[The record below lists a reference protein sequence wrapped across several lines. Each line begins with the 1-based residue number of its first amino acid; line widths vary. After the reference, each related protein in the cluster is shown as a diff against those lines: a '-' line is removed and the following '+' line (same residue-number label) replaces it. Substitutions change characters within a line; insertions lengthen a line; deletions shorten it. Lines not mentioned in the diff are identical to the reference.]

1 MSDKRGIIRRVF
13 SAFWTGLTRL
23 RVALSNI
30 LFLLLILLLVVL
42 FSGRALEPLPAQ
54 AALILNPAGSIVE
67 QKSYVDPMTLLLS
80 EPLPQERE
88 VLLRDVIA
96 AIRTAKD
103 DPKITSLV
111 MELDS
116 LWSVGISKTGEIAAA
131 LAEFRASGKPIIAWG
146 DSFTQSQYLLAT
158 EADTIIL
165 HPMGGVLLEGFANYK
180 WYFADALD
188 KLSLNMH
195 VFKAGDFKSVAD
207 PFEGNEMP
215 AGEKEISQRWL
226 DSLWSQYTGK
236 VESARTLDPGSV
248 DTYIG
253 SFVERL
259 AEQDGDLAEWALGT
273 GLVDQ
278 LLTRIEANAFLIDVV
293 GDQDDY
299 GNYQGVSFE
308 YYLERKRPLLPGNAG
323 VEKVAVVT
331 AKGIIL
337 DGDQPAGRI
346 GGDSLANLLQEAIE
360 DDSIRAIVLRV
371 DSGGGSAFAS
381 EIIYQRLL
389 MAREY
394 NKPVVVSMGSVAAS
408 GGYWIAAAADEIW
421 ATPTTIT
428 GSIGV
433 ISAFPT
439 VDRLLDRLGIH
450 ADGVGTTPLAGALRI
465 DRPLMPEAKALQQ
478 MVVDNLYQRFISL
491 VAEGRNMEVEAVDA
505 VASGRVWSGADA
517 LEVGLVDQ
525 LGGLDDAIAAA
536 ARLAQL
542 EDYRV
547 EYIEPQLSP
556 RELLAKHF
564 LGQAAGWLGSGG
576 GLTQSIHGL
585 TASLR
590 SGVELLEVF
599 NDPRGAY
606 ARCLGCVAP

>member
-1 MSDKRGIIRRVF
+1 MSDNPGSIRRVF
-13 SAFWTGLTRL
+13 SVLWTWITRL

-30 LFLLLILLLVVL
+30 LFLLLILLLVVV
-42 FSGRALEPLPAQ
+42 FSGNAPEPLPGQ

-67 QKSYVDPMTLLLS
+67 QKSYVDPMTLLFS
-80 EPLPQERE
+80 KPVPQERE
-88 VLLRDVIA
+88 VLLRDVMA

-103 DPKITSLV
+103 DPNITSLV

-131 LAEFRASGKPIIAWG
+131 LAEFRATGKPIIAWG

-158 EADTIIL
+158 EADTIIM

-188 KLSLNMH
+188 KLSLKMH
-195 VFKAGDFKSVAD
+195 VFKAGDFKSMAD

-215 AGEKEISQRWL
+215 AGEREISQRWL
-226 DSLWSQYTGK
+226 DSLWSQYTAK
-236 VESARTLDPGSV
+236 VESARTLEPGSV
-248 DTYIG
+248 NGYIG
-253 SFVERL
+253 SFVEQL
-259 AEQDGDLAEWALGT
+259 EEQGGDLAQWALSA

-278 LLTRIEANAFLIDVV
+278 LQTRAEANAYIIDIV
-293 GDQDDY
+293 GDRDEF
-299 GNYQGVSFE
+299 GNYQGIDFE
-308 YYLERKRPLLPGNAG
+308 YYLERKQPQIAG
-323 VEKVAVVT
+323 TAGAEKVGVVT
-331 AKGIIL
+331 AKGMIL

-360 DDSIRAIVLRV
+360 DESIRAIVLRV

-389 MAREY
+389 LAREY

-439 VDRLLDRLGIH
+439 ADRLLDRLGIH

-536 ARLAQL
+536 ASLAQL
-542 EDYRV
+542 EDYQV
-547 EYIEPQLSP
+547 EYVEPQLSP
-556 RELLAKHF
+556 RELLVKQF
-564 LGQAAGWLGSGG
+564 LGQAAGWLGSGNE
-576 GLTQSIHGL
+576 LTQSIHEL
-585 TASLR
+585 AASLE

>member
-1 MSDKRGIIRRVF
+1 MSDKPGLVRRVF

-23 RVALSNI
+23 RLALSNV
-30 LFLLLILLLVVL
+30 LFLLVIVLLVAV
-42 FSGRALEPLPAQ
+42 FSGRAPEPLPAQ

-67 QKSYVDPMTLLLS
+67 QKSYVDPMALLFS
-80 EPLPQERE
+80 EPVPQERE

-103 DPKITSLV
+103 DPAISSLV

-131 LAEFRASGKPIIAWG
+131 LAEFRASGKPIVAWG
-146 DSFTQSQYLLAT
+146 DSFTQSQYLLAA

-165 HPMGGVLLEGFANYK
+165 HPMGGVLLEGFANYR

-226 DSLWSQYTGK
+226 DSLWSHYTGK
-236 VESARTLDPGSV
+236 VESARSLDPGSV
-248 DTYIG
+248 DAYIG
-253 SFVERL
+253 SFVDQL
-259 AEQDGDLAEWALGT
+259 AEQGGDLAQWAMAN

-278 LLTRIEANAFLIDVV
+278 LQTRSEANDFLVNVV
-293 GDQDDY
+293 GDQDEF
-299 GNYQGVSFE
+299 GNYQGVPFE
-308 YYLERKRPLLPGNAG
+308 YYLNRKRPLLTVPAS
-323 VEKVAVVT
+323 EKVGVVT
-331 AKGIIL
+331 ARGIIL

-346 GGDSLANLLQEAIE
+346 GGDSLASLLQQAIE

-389 MAREY
+389 LAREH
-394 NKPVVVSMGSVAAS
+394 NKPVVVSMGSIAAS
-408 GGYWIAAAADEIW
+408 GGYWIAAPADEIW

-439 VDRLLDRLGIH
+439 AERLLDRRGIH
-450 ADGVGTTPLAGALRI
+450 ADGVGTTPLAGGLRL
-465 DRPLMPEAKALQQ
+465 DRPLKPEVEALQQ

-491 VAEGRNMEVEAVDA
+491 VAEGRNMDIEAVDA
-505 VASGRVWSGADA
+505 VASGRVWSGEDA
-517 LEVGLVDQ
+517 QEVGLVDQ

-536 ARLAQL
+536 AGLAQL
-542 EDYRV
+542 EDYQV
-547 EYIEPQLSP
+547 EYIEQELSP
-556 RELLAKHF
+556 RELFVKQF
-564 LGQAAGWLGSGG
+564 LGQASTWLGSDNE
-576 GLTQSIHGL
+576 LTLSIHRL
-585 TASLR
+585 AASLET
-590 SGVELLEVF
+590 SVEMLEVF

>member
-1 MSDKRGIIRRVF
+1 MSDKPGVIKRVF
-13 SAFWTGLTRL
+13 SALWTGLTRL
-23 RVALSNI
+23 RLALSNV
-30 LFLLLILLLVVL
+30 LFLLVILLLVAL
-42 FSGRALEPLPAQ
+42 FSGRTPEPLPGQ

-67 QKSYVDPMTLLLS
+67 QKSYVDPMTLLFS
-80 EPLPQERE
+80 QPVPRERE

-96 AIRTAKD
+96 AIRAAKD
-103 DPKITSLV
+103 DPAITSLV
-111 MELDS
+111 MELDG

-131 LAEFRASGKPIIAWG
+131 LAEFRDSGKPIIAWG
-146 DSFTQSQYLLAT
+146 DSFTQTQYLLAT
-158 EADTIIL
+158 EAETIIM

-236 VESARTLDPGSV
+236 VESARTLDQGSV
-248 DTYIG
+248 DAYIG
-253 SFVERL
+253 SFVEQL
-259 AEQDGDLAEWALGT
+259 AVQGGDLAQWALT
-273 GLVDQ
+273 NGLVDQ
-278 LLTRIEANAFLIDVV
+278 LQTRAEANAFLIDVV
-293 GDQDDY
+293 GEQDEF
-299 GNYQGVSFE
+299 GNYQGIAFD
-308 YYLERKRPLLPGNAG
+308 YYLERRGPQLAKAAG
-323 VEKVAVVT
+323 EKVGVVT

-346 GGDSLANLLQEAIE
+346 GGDSLANLLQDAIE

-394 NKPVVVSMGSVAAS
+394 EKPVVVSMGSVAAS
-408 GGYWIAAAADEIW
+408 GGYWIAASADEIW

-439 VDRLLDRLGIH
+439 ADRLLDRLGIH
-450 ADGVGTTPLAGALRI
+450 ADGVGTTPLAGALRL
-465 DRPLMPEAKALQQ
+465 DRPLKPEAEALQQ
-478 MVVDNLYQRFISL
+478 MVVDNLYKRFISL

-517 LEVGLVDQ
+517 QAVGLVDQ
-525 LGGLDDAIAAA
+525 LGGLDEAIAAA

-542 EDYRV
+542 EDYQV
-547 EYIEPQLSP
+547 EYVETQLSP
-556 RELLAKHF
+556 RELFVKQF
-564 LGQAAGWLGSGG
+564 LGQVATWLGSGSG
-576 GLTQSIHGL
+576 FTQSINGL
-585 TASLR
+585 AATLE
-590 SGVELLEVF
+590 SGLELLEVF
-599 NDPRGAY
+599 NDPQGAY

>member
-1 MSDKRGIIRRVF
+1 MSDNPGIFKRVF
-13 SAFWTGLTRL
+13 SALWSGLTRL
-23 RVALSNI
+23 RLALSNV
-30 LFLLLILLLVVL
+30 LFLLVIVLLLAL
-42 FSGRALEPLPAQ
+42 FSGRTPEPLPVQ

-67 QKSYVDPMTLLLS
+67 QKTYVDPMTLLFR
-80 EPLPQERE
+80 EPLPRERE

-96 AIRTAKD
+96 AIRTASD
-103 DPKITSLV
+103 DPSITSLV
-111 MELDS
+111 MDLDG
-116 LWSVGISKTGEIAAA
+116 LWSVGISKTGEIATA
-131 LAEFRASGKPIIAWG
+131 LADFRASGKPIIARG
-146 DSFTQSQYLLAT
+146 DSYTQSQYLLAT

-180 WYFADALD
+180 WYFADALE

-226 DSLWSQYTGK
+226 DSLWSHYTGK
-236 VESARTLDPGSV
+236 VESARTLEQGSV
-248 DTYIG
+248 DAYIG
-253 SFVERL
+253 SF
-259 AEQDGDLAEWALGT
+259 AEQLAGEGGDMAQWAMT
-273 GLVDQ
+273 NGLVDQ
-278 LLTRIEANAFLIDVV
+278 LQTRAEANAFLIDVV
-293 GDQDDY
+293 GAEDEF
-299 GNYQGVSFE
+299 GNYQGIDFD
-308 YYLERKRPLLPGNAG
+308 YYLEHERPRLAASAAG
-323 VEKVAVVT
+323 EKVGVVT
-331 AKGIIL
+331 AKGMIL

-360 DDSIRAIVLRV
+360 DESIRAIVLRV

-389 MAREY
+389 MAAEH

-408 GGYWIAAAADEIW
+408 GGYWIAAPADEIW

-439 VDRLLDRLGIH
+439 ADRLLDRIGIH
-450 ADGVGTTPLAGALRI
+450 SDGVGTTPLAGALRL
-465 DRPLMPEAKALQQ
+465 DRPLIPEAGALQQ
-478 MVVDNLYQRFISL
+478 MVVDNLYQRFISR
-491 VAEGRNMEVEAVDA
+491 VADGRNMEIEAVDA

-517 LEVGLVDQ
+517 QKVGLVDQ

-542 EDYRV
+542 VDYQV
-547 EYIEPQLSP
+547 EYVEPQLSP
-556 RELLAKHF
+556 RELLVKQF
-564 LGQAAGWLGSGG
+564 LGQVAGWLGSGNG
-576 GLTQSIHGL
+576 FTRSTHGL
-585 TASLR
+585 TAALHN
-590 SGVELLEVF
+590 GIELLEVF
-599 NDPRGAY
+599 NDPQGAY
-606 ARCLGCVAP
+606 ARCMGCIAP